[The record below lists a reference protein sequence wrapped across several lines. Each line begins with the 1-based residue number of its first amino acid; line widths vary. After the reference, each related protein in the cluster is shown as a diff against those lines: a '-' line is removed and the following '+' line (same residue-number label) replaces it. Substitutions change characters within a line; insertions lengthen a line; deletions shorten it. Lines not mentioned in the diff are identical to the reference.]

1 MDNAR
6 GEDTS
11 ISSNM
16 NSEEAYSDERAPEG
30 RREREK
36 GDLMLKKSSG
46 GI

>member
-6 GEDTS
+6 GEDTY

-16 NSEEAYSDERAPEG
+16 NSEGAYSDERAPEG
-30 RREREK
+30 RREGEK
-36 GDLMLKKSSG
+36 GDLMLKRSFG